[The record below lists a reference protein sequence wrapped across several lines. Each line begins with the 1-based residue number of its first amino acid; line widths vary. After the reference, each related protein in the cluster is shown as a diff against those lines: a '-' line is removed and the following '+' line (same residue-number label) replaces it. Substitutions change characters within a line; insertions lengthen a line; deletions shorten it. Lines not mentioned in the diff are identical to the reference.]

1 MNVHK
6 KDKAMNNSTDVTP
19 TSCRSPSDSPPYS
32 CSTGSPG
39 SDGAAA
45 VEWSSPYK
53 GVRYR
58 KEQHKWVAEIR
69 PPKSDKTWWLGTYSS
84 PEEAA
89 YAYDV
94 AICYFGSG
102 SALNFEGHPL
112 YDQLPTI
119 PSDLPRQDYAN
130 RLRKVIK
137 DVAKQAM
144 SERAATG
151 MNYVS
156 LEGTNSSFIDTP
168 LDISEIPT
176 IQPDSPARSGTDPF
190 PVHNLSEFDHEI
202 APAIDFH
209 EAGTSQEEQQQLHW
223 QPYYSSDLLVH
234 GAGST
239 STSTNHQ
246 DYMISSYSNGAGNS
260 SSYNQDYTSYS
271 SIHEGDSSLYSQD
284 YTSHYIHAGSSSH
297 SHHDYTNYNYL
308 EDRGGPTFWRSA

>member
-6 KDKAMNNSTDVTP
+6 KDKAMNNSADITP

-39 SDGAAA
+39 SDGGAAI
-45 VEWSSPYK
+45 EWNSPYR

-58 KEQHKWVAEIR
+58 KEQQKWVAEIR

-94 AICYFGSG
+94 AICYFKSET
-102 SALNFEGHPL
+102 ALNFEGHPL
-112 YDQLPTI
+112 YTQLPTI
-119 PSDLPRQDYAN
+119 PSDLPRQDYAV

-151 MNYVS
+151 MNYS
-156 LEGTNSSFIDTP
+156 SFEGTNSSFIDTP

-176 IQPDSPARSGTDPF
+176 IQPDSPARSGTHPF
-190 PVHNLSEFDHEI
+190 PVHNLSEFDHEM

-209 EAGTSQEEQQQLHW
+209 ESGTSQQEKQVHW
-223 QPYYSSDLLVH
+223 QPYYSSDQLFH
-234 GAGST
+234 AAGST
-239 STSTNHQ
+239 STSINHQ
-246 DYMISSYSNGAGNS
+246 DYTTSSYYHGAGNS

-271 SIHEGDSSLYSQD
+271 YIHGGPSSSYSQD
-284 YTSHYIHAGSSSH
+284 YTSNYIHAGSSSH
-297 SHHDYTNYNYL
+297 SHQDYTSYNCL
-308 EDRGGPTFWRSA
+308 EDRGGATFWRSA